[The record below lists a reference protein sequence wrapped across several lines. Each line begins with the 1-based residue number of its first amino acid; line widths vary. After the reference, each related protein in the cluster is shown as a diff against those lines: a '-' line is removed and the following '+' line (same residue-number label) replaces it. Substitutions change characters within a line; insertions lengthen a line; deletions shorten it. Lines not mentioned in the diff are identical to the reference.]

1 MTTKSADQSSAK
13 DINRAAA
20 PFAVV
25 SGASTGLG
33 LELAWQC
40 AAHGYDL
47 LIVADEPEIQGA
59 AELLQQSGRHV
70 VALEADLATTRAST
84 AC

>member
-25 SGASTGLG
+25 TGASTGLG

-47 LIVADEPEIQGA
+47 LIVADEPIQGA
-59 AELLQQSGRHV
+59 AELLQQSGRQF